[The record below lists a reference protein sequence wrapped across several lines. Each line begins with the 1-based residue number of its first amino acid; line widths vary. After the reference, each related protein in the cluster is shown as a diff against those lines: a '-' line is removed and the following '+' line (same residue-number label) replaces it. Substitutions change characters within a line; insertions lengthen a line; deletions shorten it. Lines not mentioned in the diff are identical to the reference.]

1 MSGNVYGNI
10 SDNASDQRSDHG
22 PRAATR
28 NATNR
33 IAIQAA
39 PTDLACSSRDR
50 LVAQYG
56 DSPVETADVIVCLG
70 GDGFMLET
78 LHALLARGATTPVYG
93 MNCGSVGFLMNA
105 FSESGL
111 RDRLAYAQAAVL
123 HPLRM
128 HAVTATGT
136 VEEAVAL
143 NEVSLLRQLRQA
155 AKIRI
160 TVDGRIRLA
169 ELICDGVLISTPA
182 GSTAYN
188 LSAHGPIVPLSA
200 NLLPLTPISAFRP
213 RRWRGA
219 LLPSTV
225 DVLFEVLEREKR
237 PVAAVADFT
246 EVRDVASVAVT
257 EDRTVSVTILFDPD
271 QDLSER
277 IIAEQ
282 FTV

>member
-1 MSGNVYGNI
+1 MSPPILSPTQVP
-10 SDNASDQRSDHG
+10 ATQVPPAPAG
-22 PRAATR
+22 PRRTVTPGRVAFSASS
-28 NATNR
+28 
-33 IAIQAA
+33 A
-39 PTDLACSSRDR
+39 PLAQESFAR
-50 LVAQYG
+50 LVTRYG
-56 DSPVETADVIVCLG
+56 ACEVEQAEVVVTLG
-70 GDGFMLET
+70 GDGQMLET
-78 LHALLARGATTPVYG
+78 LHRAVVNGLPVYG
-93 MNCGSVGFLMNA
+93 MNCGSVGFLMNT
-105 FSESGL
+105 FSEDNL
-111 RDRLAYAQAAVL
+111 LERLNSAQEAEL

-136 VEEAVAL
+136 VEEALAF
-143 NEVSLLRQLRQA
+143 NEVSLLRQLRQG
-155 AKIRI
+155 AKIRV

-169 ELICDGVLISTPA
+169 ELMCDGILLSTPA

-219 LLPSTV
+219 LLPASA
-225 DVLFEVLEREKR
+225 DVLFEVLENDKR

-246 EVRDVASVAVT
+246 EVRDVLSVAVS
-257 EDRTVSVTILFDPD
+257 EDRSVTVTVLFDPD
-271 QDLSER
+271 QGLSER